1 VRSSGRNAASKICP
15 ETRARELALA
25 LLPESYCICR
35 LDARDALPAWANLG
49 AASGIDFISVTRTRG
64 ELSIVGPSRVVPA
77 EVPARSDGWRCLRV
91 VGVLE
96 LSLPGVLLRLLQ
108 PLAAASCPVF
118 TVATYETDYLLVTE
132 RDLPRAVEALRAAGH
147 VVHD

>member
-1 VRSSGRNAASKICP
+1 MNASAS
-15 ETRARELALA
+15 RARDGAQTRELALA
-25 LLPESYCICR
+25 LLPERYCICR
-35 LDARDALPAWANLG
+35 LDVRDELPAWAHVG
-49 AASGIDFISVTRTRG
+49 AARPMDFISVTRTRG
-64 ELSIVGPSRVVPA
+64 ELSVVGPSRIVPA
-77 EVPARSDGWRCLRV
+77 DVPARSDGWRCLRV
-91 VGVLE
+91 VGALE

-118 TVATYETDYLLVTE
+118 TVATYDTDYLLVTE